1 METTS
6 VFPYY
11 HPTTVVFVDDNI
23 DFLSNLSLQLEA
35 DLAYRLFE
43 SPRKALRHLNNA
55 ASAEPLSKRFFA
67 SHGEWE
73 GAALNNPLIRLDMAA
88 IEREMNNTSRFSET
102 SVVLVDYAM
111 PGMDGLTFCRQIEN
125 PYVKK
130 ILFTGV
136 ADETVAVK
144 AFNDGLIDRF
154 VLKNERDVYEQ
165 INQAIG
171 ELQRSYI
178 RDCCLPIT
186 HVLSLRSP
194 GYLSDEAFVRLFQQL
209 RREHGFVEYYLSV
222 EPSGFLLLDAD
233 AAMSRLVVLTED
245 ELRTHYQIAQD
256 QGAPPEL
263 LAALERGDTVPYFGH
278 MPDSYYRP
286 EFTHWRECLYPAG
299 EVHGRQSY
307 FWALVPESGADAEAR
322 SRRASYNAYLDW
334 LDTTGYALI

>member
-1 METTS
+1 MDTNS

-55 ASAEPLSKRFFA
+55 ACAEPLSKRFFS
-67 SHGEWE
+67 SHGAWDE
-73 GAALNNPLIRLDMAA
+73 ASPDPLIRLDMTA
-88 IEREMNNTSRFSET
+88 IEREMHNTSRFGET

-111 PGMDGLTFCRQIEN
+111 PDMDGLSFCRQIVN

-136 ADETVAVK
+136 ADESVAVS
-144 AFNDGLIDRF
+144 AFNNGLIDRF
-154 VLKNERDVYEQ
+154 VLKSERDVYEQ
-165 INQAIG
+165 INQAIS
-171 ELQRSYI
+171 ELQRRYI
-178 RDCCLPIT
+178 RDCCLPIS
-186 HVLSLRSP
+186 HVLSLHSP
-194 GYLSDEAFVRLFQQL
+194 GFLKDDVFTRFFQQL
-209 RREHGFVEYYLSV
+209 RREHGFVEYYMTV

-233 AAMSRLVVLTED
+233 AAMSRLVVLTEE
-245 ELRTHYQIAQD
+245 ELRAHYQIAQD
-256 QGAPPEL
+256 QGAPAEL

-299 EVHGRQSY
+299 IVHGRQTY
-307 FWALVPESGADAEAR
+307 FWALVPNVVLSGD
-322 SRRASYNAYLDW
+322 SQGRRASYNAYLDW

>member
-1 METTS
+1 MDTNS

-55 ASAEPLSKRFFA
+55 ASAEPLSKRFFSSLSEWDDA
-67 SHGEWE
+67 SSPD
-73 GAALNNPLIRLDMAA
+73 PLIRLDMTA
-88 IEREMNNTSRFSET
+88 IEREMHNTSRFGET

-111 PGMDGLTFCRQIEN
+111 PDMDGLSFCRQITN

-136 ADETVAVK
+136 ADETVAVS

-154 VLKNERDVYEQ
+154 VLKSERDVYEQ
-165 INQAIG
+165 INHAIS

-178 RDCCLPIT
+178 RDCCLPIS

-194 GYLSDEAFVRLFQQL
+194 GFLKDEAFTRLFQQL
-209 RREHGFVEYYLSV
+209 RREHRFVEYYMTV

-233 AAMSRLVVLTED
+233 AAMSRLVVLTEE
-245 ELRTHYQIAQD
+245 ELHAHYQIAQD
-256 QGAPPEL
+256 QGAPAEL

-278 MPDSYYRP
+278 LPDSYYRP

-299 EVHGRQSY
+299 VVHGRETY
-307 FWALVPESGADAEAR
+307 YWALVPDVALNGDHKN
-322 SRRASYNAYLDW
+322 RRASYNAYLDW